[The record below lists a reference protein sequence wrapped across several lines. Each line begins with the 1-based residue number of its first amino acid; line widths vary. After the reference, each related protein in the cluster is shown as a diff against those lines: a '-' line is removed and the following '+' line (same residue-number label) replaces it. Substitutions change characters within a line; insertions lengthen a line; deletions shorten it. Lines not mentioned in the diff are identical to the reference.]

1 LITQDGDVRYLHWW
15 PREGGGDT
23 RGDKVSSSTGSIC
36 QVLTVEAAVVDAK
49 GFALSNRISRVCR
62 HPAILEAKLVRPERG
77 LDVAGGRGIDLAGRE
92 KEEICQNSD
101 LVP

>member
-1 LITQDGDVRYLHWW
+1 MITQDGDVGDFYWW

-23 RGDKVSSSTGSIC
+23 RGDKVSPSTSSIS
-36 QVLTVEAAVVDAK
+36 QVLTVEAAVVDTK
-49 GFALSNRISRVCR
+49 GFALSDRISRVCR

-77 LDVAGGRGIDLAGRE
+77 LDVAGGRGTDLAGRE